1 MSQRF
6 PLRPFLPADTERLQD
21 LFAQSIEELS
31 AGTSMTMSSGS
42 PGSRGPRT
50 RRRSPAVLAANVT
63 LLIEQGGEILG
74 FASMKDSSRID
85 VLYVHP
91 FAIRQGVATTLVDAL
106 ERLALARGSRTLSVD
121 ASMLRPVALARRD
134 GRGCRSGATRCRW
147 TTSGSP
153 TRLSEGARGTSRRVS
168 QDT

>member
-31 AGTSMTMSSGS
+31 QDFYDDEQRLAWI
-42 PGSRGPRT
+42 SRAADAPAFA
-50 RRRSPAVLAANVT
+50 RRLAANVT

-74 FASMKDSSRID
+74 FASMKDNSEID
-85 VLYVHP
+85 MLYVHP

-121 ASMLRPVALARRD
+121 ASDVAAEFFEGRGYKPVRRNTVPMDDVWLANTTYEKALAAPA
-134 GRGCRSGATRCRW
+134 GESAKT
-147 TTSGSP
+147 P
-153 TRLSEGARGTSRRVS
+153 
-168 QDT
+168 